1 MKNLYRIQYKAPGQ
15 LWQDHTSAPA
25 TTESEAWAKLAAWQR
40 YCPNERWRWVRPVD

>member
-15 LWQDHTSAPA
+15 P
-25 TTESEAWAKLAAWQR
+25 WQR